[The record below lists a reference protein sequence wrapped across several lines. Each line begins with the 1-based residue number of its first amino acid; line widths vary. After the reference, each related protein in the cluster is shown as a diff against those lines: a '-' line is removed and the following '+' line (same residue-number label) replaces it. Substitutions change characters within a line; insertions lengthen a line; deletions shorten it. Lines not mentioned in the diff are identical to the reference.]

1 MFNFTFT
8 YTVNVNGN
16 AVPFTVTQEN
26 VKEVWVADDF
36 AGFVQKGADNFSG
49 MKKEHAAVAF
59 DAFMATVVSFPANNF
74 VASTFNPFA

>member
-36 AGFVQKGADNFSG
+36 AGFVQKGADNFAG
-49 MKKEHAAVAF
+49 MEKEHAAVAF
-59 DAFMATVVSFPANNF
+59 DAFMATVVNFQENNF